1 MDALKALIVEKK
13 RSIHNINDASTT
25 TTANSSNSNNNSKNK
40 RKQYLTVSQRRQL
53 QQQQQQ
59 QQQQST
65 DNNNNDDNEESERK
79 HKKRRKNKHNH
90 HNNDSDTDSNDG
102 DDDGQDLT
110 ALLTTKKYYDTS
122 LLLRHKREDDKNNNN
137 NRVENDNNRERLEK
151 GGATKQK
158 MGDDGNDS
166 KKQRLSMENDDDGG
180 NVDNTNSSGSIG
192 KNSTK
197 RNDDDDNGVVNIPQE
212 LRQLTVDEVTTQLRS
227 YGLPIRLFG
236 EKLSNDNNNNNNN
249 NDNNNVDDSARLIRL
264 HAAIQGREATILG
277 ISEKDEFLL
286 DSADRTRNVFLEKDA
301 ATMSTS
307 NNVVATSTP
316 VKSKEQQQQQQQE
329 QKQQN
334 NERGQHL
341 LTEEE
346 RNDKPKRIYRYFKT
360 LIRQWEE
367 DLNTRSEST
376 KHTLAGKNETKTL
389 KQCTDYIRPL
399 FQLCKRR
406 ELDESLQNHLF
417 KIVMNCEEGEFVK
430 AHDAYLDVAIGR
442 AAWPIGVTM
451 VGIHARSGRAK
462 IESAN
467 VAHVMN
473 SELQRKYL
481 TSVKRL
487 MSYAQRKRG
496 DVDPSKKVVNL

>member
-1 MDALKALIVEKK
+1 MDTLKALIVEKK
-13 RSIHNINDASTT
+13 RSIHKNDASTT
-25 TTANSSNSNNNSKNK
+25 STTAANSSNSNNDNSKKK

-59 QQQQST
+59 QQQST
-65 DNNNNDDNEESERK
+65 DSNNSDNEEESERK
-79 HKKRRKNKHNH
+79 RKKRRKNKHNH
-90 HNNDSDTDSNDG
+90 HNSDTDSNNN

-122 LLLRHKREDDKNNNN
+122 LLLRHKQKKGEDESDNNNDN
-137 NRVENDNNRERLEK
+137 YRRVQLEK
-151 GGATKQK
+151 VGDATKQK
-158 MGDDGNDS
+158 IMGDDNDDNFS
-166 KKQRLSMENDDDGG
+166 KRQRLSMENDDDR
-180 NVDNTNSSGSIG
+180 NVDNDPSRSGSIG
-192 KNSTK
+192 NNGTKKKND
-197 RNDDDDNGVVNIPQE
+197 NDVVNIPQE
-212 LRQLTVDEVTTQLRS
+212 LRQLTVDEVTTQLRN

-236 EKLSNDNNNNNNN
+236 EKVSNENNN
-249 NDNNNVDDSARLIRL
+249 NDDDNNNNNVDDSSRLIRL
-264 HAAIQGREATILG
+264 HAAIQGREATMLG

-286 DSADRTRNVFLEKDA
+286 DSADRTRNVFLEKDV

-307 NNVVATSTP
+307 TNAAVAASTS
-316 VKSKEQQQQQQQE
+316 VKSKEQQQQQQQ
-329 QKQQN
+329 QQQQN
-334 NERGQHL
+334 KEREQH

-389 KQCTDYIRPL
+389 KQCKDYIRPL

>member
-1 MDALKALIVEKK
+1 MDTLKALIVEKK
-13 RSIHNINDASTT
+13 RSIHKNDASTT
-25 TTANSSNSNNNSKNK
+25 STTNPNNNNNGSNSNSKKK

-59 QQQQST
+59 ST
-65 DNNNNDDNEESERK
+65 DSNNSDDNEESEKKR
-79 HKKRRKNKHNH
+79 KKRRKNKHSH
-90 HNNDSDTDSNDG
+90 HNNSDDTDSNND

-110 ALLTTKKYYDTS
+110 TLLTTKRYYDTS
-122 LLLRHKREDDKNNNN
+122 LLLRHKQKKGEDESDKNNDNYR
-137 NRVENDNNRERLEK
+137 RVQLEK
-151 GGATKQK
+151 VGDATKQK
-158 MGDDGNDS
+158 IMGDDDDNFS
-166 KKQRLSMENDDDGG
+166 KRQRLSMKNDDDG
-180 NVDNTNSSGSIG
+180 NVDNTTSSGSVG
-192 KNSTK
+192 NNSTK
-197 RNDDDDNGVVNIPQE
+197 KKKDDNGVVNIPQE

-236 EKLSNDNNNNNNN
+236 EKVSNDNNNNNNN
-249 NDNNNVDDSARLIRL
+249 NNVDDSSRLIRL

-286 DSADRTRNVFLEKDA
+286 DSADRTRNVFLEKDV

-307 NNVVATSTP
+307 TNAAVAASTS
-316 VKSKEQQQQQQQE
+316 VKSKEQQQLQQQQ
-329 QKQQN
+329 QQQN
-334 NERGQHL
+334 KEREQH

-389 KQCTDYIRPL
+389 KQCKDYIRPL